1 MRAALLALLLS
12 GCSTIAGWVGA
23 GAPAIQA
30 ARLADAG
37 KTAADVASYVKE
49 SRSFT
54 DVVVSKA
61 LQRDCRLTR
70 LLADEPY
77 CIDGEVSDE

>member
-1 MRAALLALLLS
+1 MRVALLVLLLS
-12 GCSTIAGWVGA
+12 GCSTIAGWTGA
-23 GAPAIQA
+23 SAPVIQA

-37 KTAADVASYVKE
+37 KTAADVAAYMKE

-61 LQRDCRLTR
+61 LEKDCKLTR
-70 LLADEPY
+70 LLADESY
-77 CIDGEVSDE
+77 CIEGGRNDE